1 VILSDETAGIVAV
14 EAVSGLVGGK
24 AETDCAL
31 AVTVTAA
38 SNPTPIT
45 VDLSK
50 PRIVSSPVLD
60 HLTPQLSIRLQ

>member
-1 VILSDETAGIVAV
+1 LLPGLGVILSEDTGGIVAV
-14 EAVSGLVGGK
+14 EAVTELVGGK

-38 SNPTPIT
+38 SNPTPIA

-50 PRIVSSPVLD
+50 PRILNSPVSD
-60 HLTPQLSIRLQ
+60 HVG